1 MAIILT
7 RKQSLYLGIGLLGV
21 FFVISAIAVSIN
33 ANKKVPSSQNILT
46 RESVGANLPQG
57 TQGEN
62 TSPLGSAF
70 VLNDFKRNLVRDGK
84 VVWEITGKK
93 GEYSPSSSLAEIQ
106 TPQLTLT
113 TKQGD
118 TAVITA
124 GKAVLS
130 MTAADLSNAELFDDV
145 VLRYKDETTLRTS
158 KAVYDKTTEIVTIP
172 VYLEIE
178 NPTGF
183 TSADSLSGNVVTREF
198 TLQGNVKTTIK
209 PQKP

>member
-7 RKQSLYLGIGLLGV
+7 RKQSLYLGVGLLGV
-21 FFVISAIAVSIN
+21 FFVVSAISVSLN
-33 ANKKVPSSQNILT
+33 SSNKVPSSTTLLT
-46 RESVGANLPQG
+46 RESVGATLPQNPSADG
-57 TQGEN
+57 S
-62 TSPLGSAF
+62 SPLGSAF

-84 VVWEITGKK
+84 VVWEIIGKK
-93 GEYSPSSSLAEIQ
+93 GEYSPSSNLAEIQ

-124 GKAVLS
+124 GKAILS
-130 MTAADLSNAELFDDV
+130 MTAADLSKAELFDDV

-158 KAVYDKTTEIVTIP
+158 KAFYDKTTEIVTIP

-178 NPTGF
+178 NLTGF
-183 TSADSLSGNVVTREF
+183 TSADTMTGNVTSREF